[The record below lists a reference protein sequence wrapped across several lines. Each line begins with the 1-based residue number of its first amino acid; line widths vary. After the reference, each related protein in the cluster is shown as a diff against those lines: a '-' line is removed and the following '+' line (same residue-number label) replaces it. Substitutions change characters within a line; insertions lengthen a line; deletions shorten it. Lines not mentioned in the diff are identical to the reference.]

1 MYNNAVRSTRR
12 TSTDVLRC
20 DADAMRTNRNRLEQV
35 ETDKYQKDP
44 IRTGTIGH
52 DDMKITHRLLCGHT
66 IYIYIYI
73 YIHTFTY

>member
-20 DADAMRTNRNRLEQV
+20 DADAMRTNRNRLEPV

-52 DDMKITHRLLCGHT
+52 DDMKITEIRT
-66 IYIYIYI
+66 DYYVVIRYIYI
-73 YIHTFTY
+73 

>member
-20 DADAMRTNRNRLEQV
+20 DADAMRTNRNRLEPV

-44 IRTGTIGH
+44 ILTGTIEP
-52 DDMKITHRLLCGHT
+52 R
-66 IYIYIYI
+66 
-73 YIHTFTY
+73 